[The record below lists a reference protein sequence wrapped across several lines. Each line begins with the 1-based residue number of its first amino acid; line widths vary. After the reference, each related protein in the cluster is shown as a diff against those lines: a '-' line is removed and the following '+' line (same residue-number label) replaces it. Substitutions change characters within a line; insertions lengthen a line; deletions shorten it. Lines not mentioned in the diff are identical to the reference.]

1 MHKASRAEAAVILD
15 QLVMMTRSI
24 GEPGRDY
31 AILGEGNTSVRIDE
45 DTFWVKASGVCMGE
59 ADARA
64 FLRVRFDDVLALLD
78 APSLPEH
85 EVRARLAAAR
95 ADPDAPGSPSIETA
109 MHALCLSLGGATFV
123 GHTHPTPINAILC
136 SQGAEAAFAGHI
148 FPAEVIVCGEP
159 LLVPYAPLGQPLA
172 WAVREGL
179 LAYDDRYGQPPRV
192 ILLQNHGMV
201 ALGPTPQTVLDI
213 TAMMVRAART
223 LLGTYALG
231 GPHFIEYTEC
241 P

>member
-1 MHKASRAEAAVILD
+1 MHKVSRAEAAAVLD
-15 QLVMMTRSI
+15 QLVVMTRSI

-64 FLRVRFDDVLALLD
+64 FLRVRFDNVLTLLD
-78 APSLPEH
+78 APSLPER
-85 EVRARLAAAR
+85 EVRARLAAAK

-109 MHALCLSLGGATFV
+109 MHALCLSLGSATFI
-123 GHTHPTPINAILC
+123 GHTHPTAINAILC
-136 SQGAEAAFAGHI
+136 AQGAEAAFAGHI
-148 FPAEVIVCGEP
+148 FPAEALVCGDP
-159 LLVPYAPLGQPLA
+159 LFVPYAPPGQPLA
-172 WAVREGL
+172 WAVRAGL
-179 LAYDDRYGQPPRV
+179 LAYNDRYGQPPRV

-213 TAMMVRAART
+213 TAMMVKAART
-223 LLGTYALG
+223 LMGTFALG
-231 GPHFIEYTEC
+231 GPRFIEMDEE
-241 P
+241 

>member
-1 MHKASRAEAAVILD
+1 MHTASRAEAAVILD

-31 AILGEGNTSVRIDE
+31 VILGEGNTSTRVDE
-45 DTFWVKASGVCMGE
+45 DTFWVKASGVCMGD

-78 APSLPEH
+78 APPLPER
-85 EVRARLAAAR
+85 EVRAQLAAAK

-109 MHALCLSLGGATFV
+109 MHALCLSLGGATFI

-136 SQGAEAAFAGHI
+136 AQGAEAAFAGHI
-148 FPAEVIVCGEP
+148 FPAEALVCGDP
-159 LLVPYAPLGQPLA
+159 LFVPYASPGQPLA
-172 WAVREGL
+172 WAVRAGL
-179 LAYDDRYGQPPRV
+179 LAYNDRYGQPPRV

-201 ALGPTPQTVLDI
+201 ALGPTPQAVLDI
-213 TAMMVRAART
+213 TAMMVKAALI
-223 LLGTYALG
+223 LLGTFALG
-231 GPHFIEYTEC
+231 GPRFIDVS
-241 P
+241 